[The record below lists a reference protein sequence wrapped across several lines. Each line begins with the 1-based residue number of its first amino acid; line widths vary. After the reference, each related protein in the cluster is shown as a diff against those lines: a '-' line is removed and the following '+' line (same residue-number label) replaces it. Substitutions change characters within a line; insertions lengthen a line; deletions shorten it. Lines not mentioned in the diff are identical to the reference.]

1 MFGSPWLDGLAVV
14 IFVAVAV
21 VSLARL
27 AVAPRGAGRAGA
39 VAHSAMAVGMA
50 AMALPAADPV
60 PRWGWLVVFAS
71 VACWFAG
78 QLLRLGPA
86 SGPAGLAMGRRAW
99 RRRAWPAAHHLAG
112 SVLMLAAI
120 VVGHGRAV
128 APHAH
133 AVTVPEAHAHG
144 LLGAGGPLVPAPLTW
159 LLCAGFLLVAAWW
172 TVDLVRGTDRG
183 TDRGTGRPRG
193 VAAALAAPPVGSG
206 CSVVMAAGMGAMALV
221 LG

>member
-1 MFGSPWLDGLAVV
+1 MFGAPWLDGPAVV
-14 IFVAVAV
+14 IFAAVAV

-27 AVAPRGAGRAGA
+27 AVAPHESGHGGRAGA
-39 VAHSAMAVGMA
+39 VAHSTMATGMA

-78 QLLRLGPA
+78 QLLHLGPA

-99 RRRAWPAAHHLAG
+99 RRRAGPAAHQLAG

-120 VVGHGRAV
+120 VVGHGGPV
-128 APHAH
+128 APHPH
-133 AVTVPEAHAHG
+133 AATVPAHHAHG

-159 LLCAGFLLVAAWW
+159 LLCAGFLLIAAWW

-183 TDRGTGRPRG
+183 TTRPRG
-193 VAAALAAPPVGSG
+193 VAAALAAPAVGSA
-206 CSVVMAAGMGAMALV
+206 CAIVMAAGMGAMALV